1 MPEMDKKKV
10 RTFQK
15 SFVGQGRDQKD
26 DGILSK
32 VKRLLGAAQEDV
44 IESGENMEG
53 RKEKTRQLLEK
64 LRAKS
69 PSIQPAPLEEDE
81 EELRRQ
87 LEEEAAAQGRRS
99 GP

>member
-10 RTFQK
+10 RVFQK
-15 SFVGQGRDQKD
+15 SFAGQEQDQD

-32 VKRLLGAAQEDV
+32 VKRLLGAAQDDV
-44 IESGENMEG
+44 IESGENMDG

-69 PSIQPAPLEEDE
+69 PSIQPAPLEDDE
-81 EELRRQ
+81 EEIRRR

-99 GP
+99 GQ